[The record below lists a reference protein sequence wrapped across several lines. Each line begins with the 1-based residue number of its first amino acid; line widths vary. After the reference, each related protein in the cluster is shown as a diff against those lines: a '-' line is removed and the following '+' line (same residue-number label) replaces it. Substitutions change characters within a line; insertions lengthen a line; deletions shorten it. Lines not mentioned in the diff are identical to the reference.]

1 MIEPS
6 LLGSVVLNTEEVF
19 FPVVHV
25 VLKGP
30 VTVVAVIPPPH
41 GSTSRI

>member
-1 MIEPS
+1 MIKPCF
-6 LLGSVVLNTEEVF
+6 LGSVVLNSEEVF
-19 FPVVHV
+19 FSVVHV

-41 GSTSRI
+41 GSTSRT